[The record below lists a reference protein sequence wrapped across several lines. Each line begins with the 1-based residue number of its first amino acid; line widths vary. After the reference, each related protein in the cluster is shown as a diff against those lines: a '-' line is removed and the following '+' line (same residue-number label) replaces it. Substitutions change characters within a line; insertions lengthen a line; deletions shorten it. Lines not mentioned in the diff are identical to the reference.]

1 MPAPLQFPFP
11 ETPPLGTTIEVA
23 PGVRWLRMVLPF
35 ALDHINL
42 WLLDDEQDGVPGF
55 TIVDCGLSNDS
66 TRAAWEQVFA
76 THIGAKPV
84 YRLIVTHYH
93 PDHAGNAGWLVERF
107 GCELW
112 MTQGEYLTAHAVMDN
127 AAGYSPEAAIVLYKA
142 NGMDT
147 SHDDGLAKRGHFY
160 RKSVLPL
167 PNQYRRML
175 DGETLTIGGRSW
187 KVLVGNG
194 HAPEHASLYC
204 AAIGVCISGDML
216 LPKISTN
223 VSVWSV
229 DPNGDPLG
237 QFLDSIRAYRD
248 LPEDTLILPSHG
260 LPFRGAH
267 ERVTALE
274 QHHAERLA
282 ELEAAMVAANAP
294 LAAFDVLETLFRR
307 KLDTHQ
313 TTFAMGEAIAHLHYL
328 RNAGRA
334 RRVIGS
340 DGIVRYAPPAVRQ
353 AGAG

>member
-1 MPAPLQFPFP
+1 MPTPLEFPFAEP
-11 ETPPLGTTIEVA
+11 PPLGTALEVA

-42 WLLDDEQDGVPGF
+42 WLLEDEKDGVAGF
-55 TIVDCGLSNDS
+55 TIIDCGLSNDS

-76 THIGAKPV
+76 KWVGDKPV
-84 YRLIVTHYH
+84 HRLIVTHYH

-107 GCELW
+107 GCEMW

-127 AAGYSPEAAIVLYKA
+127 AAGYSPEAAIALYKA
-142 NGMDT
+142 NGMDS

-167 PNQYRRML
+167 PNQYRRIL
-175 DGETLTIGGRSW
+175 DGETLTIGGRGW
-187 KVLVGNG
+187 KVVVGNG

-204 AAIGVCISGDML
+204 ADLKVCISGDML

-229 DPNGDPLG
+229 DPNGDPLE
-237 QFLDSIRAYRD
+237 QFLTSIRTYRT
-248 LPEDTLILPSHG
+248 LPADTLILPSHG

-267 ERVTALE
+267 ERVKALE
-274 QHHAERLA
+274 DHHAERLA
-282 ELEAAMVAANAP
+282 ALQQALADSSAP
-294 LAAFDVLETLFRR
+294 LSAFDLLETLFRR

-313 TTFAMGEAIAHLHYL
+313 TTFAMGESIAHLHYL

-334 RRVIGS
+334 RRVIGA
-340 DGIVRYAPPAVRQ
+340 DGVVRYAPLA
-353 AGAG
+353 A

>member
-1 MPAPLQFPFP
+1 MPAALQFPFA
-11 ETPPLGTTIEVA
+11 EPPAIGTTLEVA

-42 WLLDDEQDGVPGF
+42 WLLDDEKGGVPGF
-55 TIVDCGLSNDS
+55 TIVDSGLSNDA
-66 TRAAWEQVFA
+66 TRDAWEKIFA
-76 THIGAKPV
+76 AHLGGKPV
-84 YRLIVTHYH
+84 HRLIVTHYH

-107 GCELW
+107 GCEMW

-127 AAGYSPEAAIVLYKA
+127 AAGYSPEASVVLYKA

-160 RKSVLPL
+160 RKSVRPL
-167 PNQYRRML
+167 PSRYRRML
-175 DGETLTIGGRSW
+175 DGERLSIGGHKW
-187 KVLVGNG
+187 QVIVGNG

-204 AAIGVCISGDML
+204 AGLGVCISGDML

-229 DPNGDPLG
+229 DPNGDPLE
-237 QFLDSIRAYRD
+237 QFLTSIRAYRA
-248 LPEDTLILPSHG
+248 LPPDTLILPSHG

-267 ERVTALE
+267 ERVAALE
-274 QHHAERLA
+274 QHHADRLA
-282 ELEAAMVAANAP
+282 ELEASLAAAKAP

-328 RNAGRA
+328 LNAGRA
-334 RRVIGS
+334 ARVVGA
-340 DGIVRYAPPAVRQ
+340 DGVVRYAPAT
-353 AGAG
+353 

>member
-1 MPAPLQFPFP
+1 MPAVLQFPFA
-11 ETPPLGTTIEVA
+11 EPPATGTTLEVA

-42 WLLDDEQDGVPGF
+42 WLLEDEKEGVPGF
-55 TIVDCGLSNDS
+55 TIVDSGLSNDA
-66 TRAAWEQVFA
+66 TREAWEKVFA
-76 THIGAKPV
+76 AHLGGKPV
-84 YRLIVTHYH
+84 HRLIVTHYH

-107 GCELW
+107 GCEMW

-127 AAGYSPEAAIVLYKA
+127 AAGYSPEAAIALYKV
-142 NGMDT
+142 NGLDS

-160 RKSVLPL
+160 RNSVRPL
-167 PNQYRRML
+167 PSRYRRML
-175 DGETLTIGGRSW
+175 DGETLTIGRREW
-187 KVLVGNG
+187 KVIVGNG

-204 AAIGVCISGDML
+204 AGLGVCISGDML

-229 DPNGDPLG
+229 DPNGDPLE
-237 QFLDSIRAYRD
+237 QFLASIRAYRA
-248 LPEDTLILPSHG
+248 LPPDTLVLPSHG

-267 ERVTALE
+267 ERVAALE
-274 QHHAERLA
+274 QHHADRLA
-282 ELEAAMVAANAP
+282 ELEQAVAAAKTP

-328 RNAGRA
+328 LNAGRA
-334 RRVIGS
+334 ARVIGA
-340 DGIVRYAPPAVRQ
+340 DGVVRYAPPT
-353 AGAG
+353 

>member
-1 MPAPLQFPFP
+1 MAAPLQFPHAD
-11 ETPPLGTTIEVA
+11 PPAAGTTLEVA

-42 WLLDDEQDGVPGF
+42 WLLDDEKDGVPGF
-55 TIVDCGLSNDS
+55 TIVDCGLSNDA
-66 TRAAWEQVFA
+66 TRASWEKIFA
-76 THIGAKPV
+76 AHLGGKPV
-84 YRLIVTHYH
+84 HRLIVTHYH

-107 GCELW
+107 GCPLW

-127 AAGYSPEAAIVLYKA
+127 AAGYSPEAAIALYKI

-167 PNQYRRML
+167 PNQYRRLM
-175 DGETLTIGGRSW
+175 DGETILIGKREW
-187 KVLVGNG
+187 KLVVGFG

-204 AAIGVCISGDML
+204 GEIGVCISGDML

-229 DPNGDPLG
+229 DPDGDPLG
-237 QFLDSIRAYRD
+237 QFLDSIRAYLQ
-248 LPEDTLILPSHG
+248 LPADTLILPSHG
-260 LPFRGAH
+260 LPFHGAH
-267 ERVTALE
+267 ERVAALE
-274 QHHAERLA
+274 HHHVDRLA
-282 ELEAAMVAANAP
+282 ELEQAIRSAKSP
-294 LAAFDVLETLFRR
+294 LAAFDVLEVLFRR

-328 RNAGRA
+328 LYAGRA
-334 RRVIGS
+334 ARKVGA
-340 DGIVRYAPPAVRQ
+340 DGVVRYAPA
-353 AGAG
+353 A

>member
-1 MPAPLQFPFP
+1 MPSSLQFPFAD
-11 ETPPLGTTIEVA
+11 PPAIGTTREVA
-23 PGVRWLRMVLPF
+23 PGVRWLRMALPF

-42 WLLDDEQDGVPGF
+42 WLLEDEEDGIAGF
-55 TIVDCGLSNDS
+55 TIIDCGLSNDA
-66 TRAAWEQVFA
+66 TRKAWQQVFA
-76 THIGAKPV
+76 ADLDGKPV
-84 YRLIVTHYH
+84 HRLIVTHYH

-107 GCELW
+107 GCEMW

-127 AAGYSPEAAIVLYKA
+127 TAGYSPEAAIALYKS
-142 NGMDT
+142 NGLD
-147 SHDDGLAKRGHFY
+147 SSLDDGLAQRGDFY

-167 PNQYRRML
+167 PNQYRRIM
-175 DGETLTIGGRSW
+175 DGETLRIGGRAW

-204 AAIGVCISGDML
+204 ADLGVCISGDML

-237 QFLDSIRAYRD
+237 QFLDSIRAYLA
-248 LPEDTLILPSHG
+248 LPADTLILPSHG

-267 ERVTALE
+267 TRVAALE
-274 QHHAERLA
+274 QHHSDRLA
-282 ELEAAMVAANAP
+282 ELDQALAAAKAP

-328 RNAGRA
+328 LYAGRA
-334 RRVIGS
+334 RRVVGA
-340 DGIVRYAPPAVRQ
+340 DGIVRYAPNAT
-353 AGAG
+353 

>member
-1 MPAPLQFPFP
+1 
-11 ETPPLGTTIEVA
+11 
-23 PGVRWLRMVLPF
+23 MVLPF

-42 WLLDDEQDGVPGF
+42 WLLDDIKDGIAGF

-76 THIGAKPV
+76 RHVGDKPV
-84 YRLIVTHYH
+84 HRLIVTHYH

-107 GCELW
+107 GCEMW

-127 AAGYSPEAAIVLYKA
+127 AAGYSPEAAIALYKL
-142 NGMDT
+142 NGMDS

-167 PNQYRRML
+167 PTQYRRIL
-175 DGETLTIGGRSW
+175 DGETLEIGGRDW
-187 KVLVGNG
+187 KILVGNG

-204 AAIGVCISGDML
+204 ADLGICISGDML

-229 DPNGDPLG
+229 DPNGDPLD
-237 QFLDSIRAYRD
+237 QFLTSIRAYRT
-248 LPEDTLILPSHG
+248 LPADTLILPSHG

-267 ERVTALE
+267 ERVSALE
-274 QHHAERLA
+274 AHHAERLG
-282 ELEAAMVAANAP
+282 ELEQALAKASGP
-294 LAAFDVLETLFRR
+294 LTAFDLLETLFRR

-313 TTFAMGEAIAHLHYL
+313 TTFAMGESIAHLHYL
-328 RNAGRA
+328 LNAKRA
-334 RRVIGS
+334 RRVIGA
-340 DGIVRYAPPAVRQ
+340 DGVVRYAPLA
-353 AGAG
+353 A